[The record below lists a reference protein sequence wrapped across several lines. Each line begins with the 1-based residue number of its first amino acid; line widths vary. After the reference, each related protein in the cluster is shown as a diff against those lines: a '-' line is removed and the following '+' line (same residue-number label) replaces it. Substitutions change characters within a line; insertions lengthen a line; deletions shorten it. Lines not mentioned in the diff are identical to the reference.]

1 LAPWLYEIN
10 TELISR
16 NLAGRNASAEKT
28 FRKDQDAFLA
38 GVKGIEWKRPNE
50 WGDTTAKVV
59 MWSGG
64 IDPDDVAQV
73 YVNIKC
79 KVN

>member
-1 LAPWLYEIN
+1 LTQIT

-16 NLAGRNASAEKT
+16 NFAGRNASAEQT

-38 GVKGIEWKRPNE
+38 GVTGIEWKRPKE
-50 WGDTTAKVV
+50 WGDPSAKIV

-73 YVNIKC
+73 LYYV
-79 KVN
+79 KVSTR